1 MKGASVLKEAGVD
14 TITLADNSLA
24 SPRISNAALGS
35 LLKSQLDVNPLIHI
49 TCRDRNLIGLAVSFN
64 GLTNNWIR

>member
-1 MKGASVLKEAGVD
+1 MQGAAALKQAGVD

-35 LLKSQLDVNPLIHI
+35 LVKS
-49 TCRDRNLIGLAVSFN
+49 S
-64 GLTNNWIR
+64 